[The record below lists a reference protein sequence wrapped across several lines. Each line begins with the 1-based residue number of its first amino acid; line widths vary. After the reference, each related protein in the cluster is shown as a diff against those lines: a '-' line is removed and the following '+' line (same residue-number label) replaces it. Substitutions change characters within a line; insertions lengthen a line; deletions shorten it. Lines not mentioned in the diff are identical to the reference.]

1 MVTNKKKR
9 FNKLTRILKLYTIIQ
24 SGRKYGVQDLMD
36 MMSVS
41 RRTLF
46 RDLKELAEIGVPYNF
61 DRQKGQYSIDPEFF
75 LPPIDLTVNE
85 ALSLLLMSHKMR
97 THVPVPFQKAS
108 LLAAIKIENNLPLS
122 LRQYCRENLEKV
134 SVKPSRSAGH
144 DEIDQVFASI
154 QKAISEKRFAKIQ
167 YKSLFE
173 KEQIQTTLK
182 PYHIVFNHRAW
193 YVIGHSSMHDE
204 IRTFK
209 LSRIK
214 KLSLQLRRFADGD
227 DFDIAQYYGR
237 AWSMIPE
244 GKLWTVKLRFDSMVA
259 KNVTEVRWH
268 ATQESQINPDGS
280 ADVEFRVDGL
290 GEISWWLLGY
300 GDKVKVLA
308 PQELR
313 RSMLKTAKNMVK
325 NLEK

>member
-1 MVTNKKKR
+1 MATNKKKR
-9 FNKLTRILKLYTIIQ
+9 FDKLTRILKLYTIIQ
-24 SGRKYGVQDLMD
+24 SGRKYGVEDLMEV
-36 MMSVS
+36 MSVS

-46 RDLKELAEIGVPYNF
+46 RDLKELGEVGVPYNF
-61 DRQKGQYSIDPEFF
+61 DRKKRQYRIDPDFF
-75 LPPIDLTVNE
+75 LPPIDLTVDE

-97 THVPVPFQKAS
+97 MHVPVPFQKAS

-122 LRQYCRENLEKV
+122 LRQYCRDNLEKV
-134 SVKPSRSAGH
+134 SVKSSRSVPH
-144 DEIDQVFASI
+144 DEMDQTFTSL
-154 QKAISEKRFAKIQ
+154 QNAISEKRFAKIE
-167 YKSLFE
+167 YESFYE
-173 KEQIQTTLK
+173 KERIRTTLK

-214 KLSLQLRRFADGD
+214 KLSLQLRRFTDGD
-227 DFDIAQYYGR
+227 DFDISQYYGR

-244 GKLWTVKLRFDSMVA
+244 GKLWTVKLRFDPMVA

-268 ATQESQINPDGS
+268 STQESHFNSDGS
-280 ADVEFRVDGL
+280 ADMEFRVDGL

-300 GDKVKVLA
+300 GDRVKVLA

-313 RSMLKTAKNMVK
+313 CRMLKTAKNMVK